1 MNTQQKLD
9 CATKTLRKHIL
20 KNLEQKIDSAISS
33 QKSRNAWIGNNI
45 QYFALTMFVEEDLET
60 FVETALECWD
70 IQKDHHDKMRHMLRA
85 IILSEFIA
93 GTEKAGR
100 VIESLSHDRFNEEH
114 RKECNDCRDAYN
126 DFLQEQEE
134 ESKKEDE

>member
-33 QKSRNAWIGNNI
+33 QKSRNAWISNNI
-45 QYFALTMFVEEDLET
+45 QYFALAMLVEEDLET

-70 IQKDHHDKMRHMLRA
+70 IQKDHQEEMRYMIRA

-93 GTEKAGR
+93 GTEEAGR
-100 VIESLSHDRFNEEH
+100 IIESLSHDRFNKNH

-126 DFLQEQEE
+126 DFLQEQNLEA
-134 ESKKEDE
+134 KED

>member
-33 QKSRNAWIGNNI
+33 QKSRNTWINNNI
-45 QYFALTMFVEEDLET
+45 QYFALAMFVEEDLET
-60 FVETALECWD
+60 FVETALEYWD
-70 IQKDHHDKMRHMLRA
+70 IKKDHHEEMRYMIRA
-85 IILSEFIA
+85 IVLSEFVA
-93 GTEKAGR
+93 GAEKAGR
-100 VIESLSHDRFNEEH
+100 IIESLSHDRFDKNH

-126 DFLQEQEE
+126 DFLQEQNLEA
-134 ESKKEDE
+134 KEY